1 MKILY
6 DDSKKRSIDTN
17 LEEVSS
23 KLDKSIRYAE
33 GISVPYGF
41 GRKSDIQTC
50 LTALRNSKNM
60 VSQAQNWIIKTNN
73 GFNNKTEAIKN
84 RLSKVETKKIV
95 KQNLLIK

>member
-6 DDSKKRSIDTN
+6 DDSKKRNIDTG

-23 KLDKSIRYAE
+23 KLEKCLRYAE

-41 GRKSDIQTC
+41 GRKGDIQTC
-50 LTALRNSKNM
+50 LSVLRNSKNLID
-60 VSQAQNWIIKTNN
+60 QTQNWITKTNN
-73 GFNNKTEAIKN
+73 GFNNKSEAIKN
-84 RLSKVETKKIV
+84 RISKIETKKIV